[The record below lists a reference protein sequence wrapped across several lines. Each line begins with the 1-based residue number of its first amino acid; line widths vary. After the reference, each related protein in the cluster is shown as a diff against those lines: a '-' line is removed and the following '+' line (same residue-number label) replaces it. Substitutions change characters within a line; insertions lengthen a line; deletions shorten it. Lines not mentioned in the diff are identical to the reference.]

1 MVLRCLLP
9 QRIVNIKIEE
19 TYLKLKAVLVE
30 KGCLVVSETP
40 QQLLVKQGSLWG
52 ISPKA
57 AKKTINITLYP
68 IEDKTSITYSSE
80 LTSDWK
86 NITLIG
92 CILALALV
100 VVCVWMAIDLG
111 AFLVDG
117 NPRFWS
123 WLVTASDH
131 VEFQAGEAFI
141 NLTWSLAV
149 FLSVVVISEFA
160 ILAYVRSKIDVL
172 AEEALSQLS

>member
-57 AKKTINITLYP
+57 P
-68 IEDKTSITYSSE
+68 
-80 LTSDWK
+80 K
-86 NITLIG
+86 NHQHN
-92 CILALALV
+92 
-100 VVCVWMAIDLG
+100 AIS
-111 AFLVDG
+111 
-117 NPRFWS
+117 N
-123 WLVTASDH
+123 
-131 VEFQAGEAFI
+131 
-141 NLTWSLAV
+141 
-149 FLSVVVISEFA
+149 
-160 ILAYVRSKIDVL
+160 
-172 AEEALSQLS
+172 